1 MSEEINEEKKAEETS
16 SGKKLFAKTLKQYL
30 DKGVEASKK
39 GLKTAGSAISEFG
52 DKSVNKID
60 IVQLK
65 SRLEKKYQELGQAVA
80 EQLAEDGISISKDS
94 LVVSE
99 KLSSIKELKEKIH
112 EKEECSSPYGSSYG
126 SIPAGWLR
134 RQCRQRSHLC
144 R

>member
-1 MSEEINEEKKAEETS
+1 MSEELNEEKETV
-16 SGKKLFAKTLKQYL
+16 SGKKEFAKTLKQYL

-39 GLKTAGSAISEFG
+39 GLKNAGTAISEFG

-65 SRLEKKYQELGQAVA
+65 NRLEKKYQELGQAVA

-99 KLSSIKELKEKIH
+99 KLSSINELKEKIH
-112 EKEECSSPYGSSYG
+112 EKEAALKKYEK
-126 SIPAGWLR
+126 
-134 RQCRQRSHLC
+134 
-144 R
+144 

>member
-1 MSEEINEEKKAEETS
+1 MSEEINEEKKTEETS
-16 SGKKLFAKTLKQYL
+16 SSKKLFAKTLKQYL

-80 EQLAEDGISISKDS
+80 GQLSEDGISISKDS

-99 KLSSIKELKEKIH
+99 KLSAINELKEKINEKEASLKKH
-112 EKEECSSPYGSSYG
+112 EK
-126 SIPAGWLR
+126 
-134 RQCRQRSHLC
+134 
-144 R
+144 

>member
-1 MSEEINEEKKAEETS
+1 MSEEINEEKKTEETS
-16 SGKKLFAKTLKQYL
+16 SSKKLFAKTLKQYL
-30 DKGVEASKK
+30 DKSVEVSKK
-39 GLKTAGSAISEFG
+39 GLKSAGSAISEFG

-112 EKEECSSPYGSSYG
+112 EKEASLKKHEK
-126 SIPAGWLR
+126 
-134 RQCRQRSHLC
+134 
-144 R
+144 

>member
-1 MSEEINEEKKAEETS
+1 MSEEINEEKKAEENS

-80 EQLAEDGISISKDS
+80 DQLSDDGISISKDS

-99 KLSSIKELKEKIH
+99 KLSAINELKEKINEKEASLKKH
-112 EKEECSSPYGSSYG
+112 EK
-126 SIPAGWLR
+126 
-134 RQCRQRSHLC
+134 
-144 R
+144 

>member
-16 SGKKLFAKTLKQYL
+16 SSKKLFAKTLKQYL
-30 DKGVEASKK
+30 DKSVEVSKK
-39 GLKTAGSAISEFG
+39 GLKSAGSAISEFG

-80 EQLAEDGISISKDS
+80 DQLAEDGISISKDS

-112 EKEECSSPYGSSYG
+112 EKEEALKKYEK
-126 SIPAGWLR
+126 
-134 RQCRQRSHLC
+134 
-144 R
+144 

>member
-1 MSEEINEEKKAEETS
+1 MSEEINEEKKEETAA
-16 SGKKLFAKTLKQYL
+16 GKKIFAKTLKQYL

-65 SRLEKKYQELGQAVA
+65 NRLEKKYQELGQAVA
-80 EQLAEDGISISKDS
+80 DQLAEEGISISKDS

-99 KLSSIKELKEKIH
+99 KLSSINELKEKIH
-112 EKEECSSPYGSSYG
+112 EKEEALKKYEK
-126 SIPAGWLR
+126 
-134 RQCRQRSHLC
+134 
-144 R
+144 

>member
-16 SGKKLFAKTLKQYL
+16 SSKKLFAKNLKQYL
-30 DKGVEASKK
+30 DKGVEVSKK

-65 SRLEKKYQELGQAVA
+65 NRLAKKYQELGQAVA

-94 LVVSE
+94 IVVSE

-112 EKEECSSPYGSSYG
+112 EKEEALKKYEKQKLFLNG
-126 SIPAGWLR
+126 LNKFFMR
-134 RQCRQRSHLC
+134 
-144 R
+144 

>member
-16 SGKKLFAKTLKQYL
+16 SSKKLFAKNLKQYL
-30 DKGVEASKK
+30 DKGVEVSKK

-65 SRLEKKYQELGQAVA
+65 NRLVKKYQELGQAVA
-80 EQLAEDGISISKDS
+80 EQLVEDGISISKDS
-94 LVVSE
+94 IVVSE

-112 EKEECSSPYGSSYG
+112 EKEEALKKYEK
-126 SIPAGWLR
+126 
-134 RQCRQRSHLC
+134 
-144 R
+144 

>member
-16 SGKKLFAKTLKQYL
+16 SSKKLFAKNLKQYL
-30 DKGVEASKK
+30 DKGVEVSKK

-65 SRLEKKYQELGQAVA
+65 NRLAKKYQELGQVVA

-94 LVVSE
+94 IVVSE

-112 EKEECSSPYGSSYG
+112 EKEEALKKYEK
-126 SIPAGWLR
+126 
-134 RQCRQRSHLC
+134 
-144 R
+144 

>member
-1 MSEEINEEKKAEETS
+1 MSEEINEEKKTEETS
-16 SGKKLFAKTLKQYL
+16 SSKKLFAKTLKQYL

-112 EKEECSSPYGSSYG
+112 EKEEVLKKYEK
-126 SIPAGWLR
+126 
-134 RQCRQRSHLC
+134 
-144 R
+144 

>member
-1 MSEEINEEKKAEETS
+1 MSEEINEEKAEETA

-80 EQLAEDGISISKDS
+80 DQLAEDGISISKDS

-99 KLSSIKELKEKIH
+99 KLSAINELKEKINEKEVSLKKH
-112 EKEECSSPYGSSYG
+112 EK
-126 SIPAGWLR
+126 
-134 RQCRQRSHLC
+134 
-144 R
+144 

>member
-1 MSEEINEEKKAEETS
+1 MSEEINEEKKTEETS
-16 SGKKLFAKTLKQYL
+16 SSKKLFAKNLKQYL
-30 DKGVEASKK
+30 DKGVEVSKK

-65 SRLEKKYQELGQAVA
+65 NRLVKKYQELGQAVA

-99 KLSSIKELKEKIH
+99 KLSAINELKEKINEKEASLKKH
-112 EKEECSSPYGSSYG
+112 EK
-126 SIPAGWLR
+126 
-134 RQCRQRSHLC
+134 
-144 R
+144 

>member
-1 MSEEINEEKKAEETS
+1 MSEEVNEEKKAEETS
-16 SGKKLFAKTLKQYL
+16 SSKKLFAKNLKQYL
-30 DKGVEASKK
+30 DKGVEVSKK

-65 SRLEKKYQELGQAVA
+65 NRLAKKYQELGQAVA

-94 LVVSE
+94 IVVSE

-112 EKEECSSPYGSSYG
+112 EKEEALKKYEK
-126 SIPAGWLR
+126 
-134 RQCRQRSHLC
+134 
-144 R
+144 

>member
-1 MSEEINEEKKAEETS
+1 MAITIEETENKPEVKMSEEINEEKKAEENS

-80 EQLAEDGISISKDS
+80 DQLSEDGISISKDS

-99 KLSSIKELKEKIH
+99 KLSAINELKEKISEKEASLKKH
-112 EKEECSSPYGSSYG
+112 EK
-126 SIPAGWLR
+126 
-134 RQCRQRSHLC
+134 
-144 R
+144 

>member
-16 SGKKLFAKTLKQYL
+16 SSKKLFAKNLKQYL
-30 DKGVEASKK
+30 DKGVEVSKK

-65 SRLEKKYQELGQAVA
+65 NRLAKKYQELGQAVA

-112 EKEECSSPYGSSYG
+112 EKEEALKKYEK
-126 SIPAGWLR
+126 
-134 RQCRQRSHLC
+134 
-144 R
+144 

>member
-1 MSEEINEEKKAEETS
+1 MSEEINEEKKTEETS
-16 SGKKLFAKTLKQYL
+16 SSKKLFAKTLKQYL

-99 KLSSIKELKEKIH
+99 KLSAINELKEKINEKEASLKKH
-112 EKEECSSPYGSSYG
+112 EK
-126 SIPAGWLR
+126 
-134 RQCRQRSHLC
+134 
-144 R
+144 

>member
-1 MSEEINEEKKAEETS
+1 MSEEINEEKAEETAC
-16 SGKKLFAKTLKQYL
+16 GKTLFANTLKQYL

-80 EQLAEDGISISKDS
+80 DQLAEDGISISKDS

-99 KLSSIKELKEKIH
+99 KLSAINELKEKINEKEASLKKH
-112 EKEECSSPYGSSYG
+112 EK
-126 SIPAGWLR
+126 
-134 RQCRQRSHLC
+134 
-144 R
+144 

>member
-16 SGKKLFAKTLKQYL
+16 SSKKLFAKNLKQYL
-30 DKGVEASKK
+30 DKGVEVSKK

-65 SRLEKKYQELGQAVA
+65 NRLVKKYQELGQAVA
-80 EQLAEDGISISKDS
+80 EQLVEDGISVSKDS

-112 EKEECSSPYGSSYG
+112 EKEEALKKYEK
-126 SIPAGWLR
+126 
-134 RQCRQRSHLC
+134 
-144 R
+144 

>member
-65 SRLEKKYQELGQAVA
+65 SRLEKIYQELGQTVA

-94 LVVSE
+94 IVVSE

-112 EKEECSSPYGSSYG
+112 EKEEALKKYEK
-126 SIPAGWLR
+126 
-134 RQCRQRSHLC
+134 
-144 R
+144 